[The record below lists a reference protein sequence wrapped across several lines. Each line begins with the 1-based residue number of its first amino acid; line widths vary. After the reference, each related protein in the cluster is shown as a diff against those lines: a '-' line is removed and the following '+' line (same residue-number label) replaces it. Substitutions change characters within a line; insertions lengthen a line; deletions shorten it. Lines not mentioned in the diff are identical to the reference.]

1 MYEMATAIPILEYL
15 SQAIKSETSD
25 TVDHIL
31 AKILSYLTKSDGEI
45 DHWLNP
51 FFFATKYDLLETMRA
66 LIRFKIYNLISEF
79 KIYCPETIFST
90 MSAIDFLYFVK
101 SEPYQR

>member
-1 MYEMATAIPILEYL
+1 MFLGPLYGFSEIKILPMYELATAIPILEYL

-25 TVDHIL
+25 TVDHVL
-31 AKILSYLTKSDGEI
+31 AKILSYLAKSDGEI

-66 LIRFKIYNLISEF
+66 LIRFKIHI
-79 KIYCPETIFST
+79 
-90 MSAIDFLYFVK
+90 
-101 SEPYQR
+101 